1 MNQNIVVYGTGQWGT
16 LVCNKIVRDGET
28 LAAVIDSNPEKW
40 GTLFCGM
47 RIMSPLF
54 FENYSGEQIFIAI
67 ANESESEKIIGKL
80 KSNGIDENNIWDL
93 TRIKREFLSD
103 FPTNQVILSDRKPQV
118 LFDCMAGL
126 GLGGVEEWT
135 KRITASLEQCS
146 LEVKILTRDG
156 DYLLDEKTRQR
167 TIFVKQSKG
176 NPYEEKNL
184 IELYKVISGMMPC
197 VLVTSDINSLF
208 IVAQVLKKDYPEKIH
223 IISVVHSG
231 IIQLYYRY
239 GRYQDLVDKYIVV
252 SHEIEAGMICAG
264 ICKKKIVFS
273 DFFID
278 TDETLVRK
286 YSDISKPIQI
296 AYAGRLTISLKR
308 LDLIIKLMEELE
320 KRDVRYEF
328 KIAGDG
334 DYVQNILQYIREKG
348 LQTKVN
354 VIGRIKH
361 EEMRNFWKSADIAVN
376 ISDVEGICLSNLE
389 AMAEGCVPIITQT
402 SAKEYIIDGENGFLV
417 PIGDY
422 RRMAEIIKYI
432 EDNRS
437 LLDKMG
443 WKAYQTIHINC
454 TKDREM
460 RVWKRV
466 IGGIYNEFTFVGY
479 NSDI

>member
-54 FENYSGEQIFIAI
+54 LENYSGEQIFIAI
-67 ANESESEKIIGKL
+67 ANERESEKIIGKL
-80 KSNGIDENNIWDL
+80 KSNGIDESNIWDL

-197 VLVTSDINSLF
+197 ILVTSDINSLF

-223 IISVVHSG
+223 IISVVHNG
-231 IIQLYYRY
+231 IQKLYQSYA
-239 GRYQDLVDKYIVV
+239 RYQDIVDKYVV
-252 SHEIEAGMICAG
+252 ISHEIKEGMIRAG
-264 ICKKKIVFS
+264 VCYNKLVFS
-273 DFFID
+273 DFYIK
-278 TDETLVRK
+278 TDKKLKREYSNTL
-286 YSDISKPIQI
+286 KPLRI
-296 AYAGRLTISLKR
+296 AYAGRLTVPQKR
-308 LDLIIKLMEELE
+308 IDLLIKMIEELE
-320 KRDVRYEF
+320 VIGVNYEM
-328 KIAGDG
+328 KIAGEG
-334 DYVQNILQYIREKG
+334 DYVDTIHSYIEKKH
-348 LQTKVN
+348 LESKIKMV
-354 VIGRIKH
+354 GRIDH
-361 EEMRNFWKSADIAVN
+361 ENMPFFWQNSDVAVN
-376 ISDVEGICLSNLE
+376 ISDFEGICLSNLE
-389 AMAEGCVPIITQT
+389 AMAEGCVPIITRT